1 MVGNMI
7 SLNIIT
13 SMFHL
18 QNHNQNDYGL
28 FVRSVSWKTNANK
41 CKYKY
46 LWLWAIGS
54 EHLMKRPTTTPRRMK
69 VKTVPRSKTSRTWN
83 FTSSIIMYIWSF
95 KRDLVFWQG
104 TVSKLWT
111 VVSPNS
117 TATKFLKLIWA
128 PKIMVKLVIPKQL
141 WNFSNCS
148 TKRDGK
154 KEFQSNWI
162 FLKRTNLYILFFS
175 HRKILLRDLS
185 LVFDWVANLN
195 EEDNYSNAFLFNYLF
210 L

>member
-1 MVGNMI
+1 MK
-7 SLNIIT
+7 
-13 SMFHL
+13 
-18 QNHNQNDYGL
+18 D
-28 FVRSVSWKTNANK
+28 K
-41 CKYKY
+41 CKQMQIQIPMIMGD
-46 LWLWAIGS
+46 WVWAS
-54 EHLMKRPTTTPRRMK
+54 HEEADDNTKENE
-69 VKTVPRSKTSRTWN
+69 SQD
-83 FTSSIIMYIWSF
+83 SSQQQNKQNLKFYIIMYIWSF
-95 KRDLVFWQG
+95 KRDLLLVFWQG

>member
-1 MVGNMI
+1 MQIQIPMI
-7 SLNIIT
+7 MGDWVRASHEEADDN
-13 SMFHL
+13 SKENESQDGSQK
-18 QNHNQNDYGL
+18 QNKQNLIFY
-28 FVRSVSWKTNANK
+28 
-41 CKYKY
+41 
-46 LWLWAIGS
+46 
-54 EHLMKRPTTTPRRMK
+54 
-69 VKTVPRSKTSRTWN
+69 
-83 FTSSIIMYIWSF
+83 IIMYIWSF
-95 KRDLVFWQG
+95 KRDLLLVFWQG

-162 FLKRTNLYILFFS
+162 FLKLPYKKYKLIHIFCLFFS
-175 HRKILLRDLS
+175 HRKILLRHLS

-195 EEDNYSNAFLFNYLF
+195 EEDNYSNAFVFNYLF

>member
-1 MVGNMI
+1 MK
-7 SLNIIT
+7 
-13 SMFHL
+13 
-18 QNHNQNDYGL
+18 D
-28 FVRSVSWKTNANK
+28 K
-41 CKYKY
+41 CKQMQIQIPMIMGD
-46 LWLWAIGS
+46 WVWAS
-54 EHLMKRPTTTPRRMK
+54 HEEADDNTKENE
-69 VKTVPRSKTSRTWN
+69 SQD
-83 FTSSIIMYIWSF
+83 SSQQQNKQNLKFYIIMYIWSF